1 MKEGFR
7 QSMAWLHTWSGLL
20 VGWVLLAIFVTG
32 TASYFRSEITL
43 WMQPELQAA
52 RTVGSDGGDV
62 VALAQQKLQAQ
73 APQARTWFIEP
84 PDGRDPSLQIAWR
97 AAGKKGAFERE
108 TLDAASGDTLQA
120 RDTRGGEFFYRFHFQ
135 LSLPPLWGRWIVGI
149 CAMSMLVAI
158 ISGVITHRRIFKDFF
173 TFRPKK
179 GQRSWLDAHNA
190 SGVLALPFHLMITY
204 TGLVTLMYLYQ
215 PWGITTA
222 YQGDRET
229 YFNEVAEKSTPTE
242 ASGRP
247 AALTPLSPL
256 VAQALK
262 SWEGGRIGRITVD
275 YPNDANATVRIA
287 RHDGDRISTH
297 GDEIIF
303 NGITGQEISRSTE
316 AGGAKLLH
324 GTFYGL
330 HIARFA
336 EPLLRWL
343 FFLAGLTGCAMVA
356 TGLLLWSVARTAQ
369 LRKSAQPGIG
379 LRLVNQLNIAAVAGL
394 PLAIAVFFWANRLLP
409 FDLPE
414 RADFEV
420 KLFFVAWLLVPFYA
434 GLRSPQQAWKEVTGA
449 AAALLFLL
457 PLLNALTT
465 DTHLGVTL
473 LAGQWA
479 RASFDLVLLALGGV
493 LGFTAWK
500 LGHWQPVARQKP
512 VVPKEAAAGSNA
524 AAAGNSMET
533 TVLQEEAL

>member
-32 TASYFRSEITL
+32 TATYFRSEITL
-43 WMQPELQAA
+43 WMEPELQAA
-52 RTVGSDGGDV
+52 RSVDSDGSDA

-73 APQARTWFIEP
+73 APQARSWFIEP
-84 PDGRDPSLQIAWR
+84 PDERDPSLQIAWR

-108 TLDAASGDTLQA
+108 TLDAASGATLQA

-135 LSLPPLWGRWIVGI
+135 LSLPPVWGRWIVGI
-149 CAMSMLVAI
+149 CAMFMLVAI

-222 YQGDRET
+222 YNGDRET
-229 YFNEVAEKSTPTE
+229 YFNEVAEKSTPSE
-242 ASGRP
+242 ASGQA
-247 AALTPLSPL
+247 AALTAIPPL
-256 VAQALK
+256 VAQAQK
-262 SWEGGRIGRITVD
+262 IWEGGRIGRITVD

-297 GDEIIF
+297 GDEIMF
-303 NGITGQEISRSTE
+303 NGVTGQEISRSSE

-369 LRKSAQPGIG
+369 LRKSAKPGVG

-409 FDLPE
+409 FDLPD

-420 KLFFVAWLLVPFYA
+420 KLFFTAWLLVPFYA
-434 GLRSPQQAWKEVTGA
+434 GLRSPSQAWKEVMGT

-457 PLLNALTT
+457 PLLNAVTT
-465 DTHLGVTL
+465 DTHLGITL
-473 LAGQWA
+473 AAGQWA
-479 RASFDLVLLALGGV
+479 RASFDLVMLALGGV

-500 LGHWQPVARQKP
+500 LGRWQPAVRKKAVAK
-512 VVPKEAAAGSNA
+512 KEAVT
-524 AAAGNSMET
+524 GNTLET